1 MTLSNDEFAALG
13 LGLGVGTGAT
23 LMSPA
28 FGIGMGAGMV
38 AILYAT
44 QQKRNGEPEDDD
56 CVESDDVATDGGTVR
71 RETPQTAATE
81 HPTVL
86 DIDVVGDRALASV
99 EKGDVSVVVEAPAGI
114 SAEELEQTLSGVPK
128 SIERTT
134 GQFAETPRMSDDT
147 TELDGSIDTEDATED
162 DLGGGV

>member
-1 MTLSNDEFAALG
+1 MAD
-13 LGLGVGTGAT
+13 
-23 LMSPA
+23 P
-28 FGIGMGAGMV
+28 
-38 AILYAT
+38 
-44 QQKRNGEPEDDD
+44 
-56 CVESDDVATDGGTVR
+56 
-71 RETPQTAATE
+71 ETPQTAATE

-99 EKGDVSVVVEAPAGI
+99 EKGDVSVVVEAPAGF

-134 GQFAETPRMSDDT
+134 RQFAETPRMSDDT